1 MQFKEMFFKAKSGL
15 LGLLRGGFF
24 HILTGNF
31 LNKAISMVSGIVI
44 ARLVDKSSYAY
55 LSYAD
60 NIYSYIALA
69 TGLGLPN
76 ALLKF
81 CSADNDKSLNLA
93 YIKYTYKVGGAY
105 ELLASIGACIA
116 LTVLDIPYAGA
127 RAFAW
132 ALVLYPLLTLINNTN
147 TIYMRTQLDNK
158 KYSAVGVLHSLFI
171 CAFSIAF
178 VVLMS
183 TSGIVVAR
191 YIAVVLVLFY
201 SCYYIVKNTKGAE
214 KITLTKE
221 QKKAFFSMGI
231 SLMLAAFFSG
241 IMPINEAFLVNNL
254 IRDDVTTANFRVAGL
269 LPQMLLLVSGAIT
282 VYFFPI
288 IARMKDPKEIKRK
301 VVQIAVINA
310 VIIGVVTIGGMVT
323 TPFVINLLYGKKYM
337 DAVPLSY
344 SLWIMRGTNCIIRM
358 VPINM
363 LPAIGKTK
371 FNVWS
376 AAISCVVQCV
386 VDYFL
391 ILKLGISGVT
401 YGAIAVYFLS
411 GIAYWIYFFSC
422 CKEKPLNKES

>member
-1 MQFKEMFFKAKSGL
+1 MQAKNAFLKIKNSL
-15 LGLLRGGFF
+15 LSLIRGGFF

-44 ARLVDKSSYAY
+44 VRLVDKSSYAS

-81 CSADNDKSLNLA
+81 CSADNDKSLNSA
-93 YIKYTYKVGGAY
+93 YIKYTYKVGGTY
-105 ELLASIGACIA
+105 EFLVSLAACVA
-116 LTVLDIPYAGA
+116 LTFFDIPYDGA
-127 RAFAW
+127 KAFAW
-132 ALVLYPLLTLINNTN
+132 ALVFYPLFTFVNTTN

-158 KYSAVGVLHSLFI
+158 KYSVIGVLQSLFI
-171 CAFSIAF
+171 CVFSIVL
-178 VVLMS
+178 VVLVG
-183 TSGIVVAR
+183 TTGIVAAR
-191 YIAVVLVLFY
+191 YIAIILVMFY
-201 SCYYIVKNTKGAE
+201 SCAYVVKNIKGAP
-214 KITLTKE
+214 KITLTKQ

-288 IARMKDPKEIKRK
+288 IARMRDPKEIKKK
-301 VVQIAVINA
+301 VVLIALINA
-310 VIIGVVTIGGMVT
+310 AIIGFVTVVGMVT
-323 TPFVINLLYGKKYM
+323 TPFVINLLYGQKYM
-337 DAVPLSY
+337 DAVSVSY
-344 SLWIMRGTNCIIRM
+344 SLWIMRSTNCIVRM

-386 VDYFL
+386 LDYFL
-391 ILKLGISGVT
+391 IMHFGMSGVT
-401 YGAIAVYFLS
+401 YGAIIVYLLS

-422 CKEKPLNKES
+422 CKKEHLSN